1 MKGSIRFDNEINVEV
16 AVDPSQDEGAKLL
29 SAVNL
34 VDGQELGS
42 GGGDLSYVTV
52 TLDLFDYVQETPIE
66 VVSVEHFE
74 SQITPSPDS
83 SLTTTV
89 ITNCEVV
96 NNSIRIPYDRSAINA
111 IYLFELVAFNA
122 DDTGYVFDA
131 DNSPFTVEGNAE
143 LVSRPNAQATFTG
156 DFTIHM
162 GLHVD

>member
-1 MKGSIRFDNEINVEV
+1 MIGDPRPTAEREIIPVETVLKNVDCIKKQVFDIF
-16 AVDPSQDEGAKLL
+16 EG
-29 SAVNL
+29 
-34 VDGQELGS
+34 
-42 GGGDLSYVTV
+42 
-52 TLDLFDYVQETPIE
+52 
-66 VVSVEHFE
+66 
-74 SQITPSPDS
+74 
-83 SLTTTV
+83 
-89 ITNCEVV
+89 NCEVV